1 MLPGTWFPLIMG
13 PDLYAFQG
21 ATWNRCKYL
30 GSKGSAPVTRLISN
44 GREEEGRSWADGCTQ
59 QKRVWHVFMP
69 QALEVVVDGLTKILW
84 CSRGKKLTSQQR
96 ESRRALSRTSF
107 LWPQQ
112 NAQHPKHASA
122 VVHACA
128 GKQALLAL
136 AQANTAR
143 QHLPVQV
150 TSPRPPFL
158 PQPRP
163 LQAAL
168 LHLAGRP
175 CRESTP

>member
-1 MLPGTWFPLIMG
+1 MIKG

-21 ATWNRCKYL
+21 ATWNSCKYL
-30 GSKGSAPVTRLISN
+30 GSKGSVPVTHLISN

-59 QKRVWHVFMP
+59 HKRVWHVFMP

-84 CSRGKKLTSQQR
+84 CSRGKKLTSQQH
-96 ESRRALSRTSF
+96 ESRRALSRTLF

-128 GKQALLAL
+128 GKQALPAPGK
-136 AQANTAR
+136 Q
-143 QHLPVQV
+143 
-150 TSPRPPFL
+150 
-158 PQPRP
+158 
-163 LQAAL
+163 AL
-168 LHLAGRP
+168 LHLHKSIQQDSTYP
-175 CRESTP
+175 CK